1 MDRIRVKQLRVTA
14 FIGVPEEERRRAQA
28 LEVDLELCPV
38 HPWNGLEDDLA
49 GTVDYFAVSEMVRD
63 LASARP
69 RRLIETLAQ
78 EIAEG
83 VLKTY
88 PVREVEVTV
97 RKFVLSDAGSVEVV
111 LRRKQGTGT
120 ATV

>member
-1 MDRIRVKQLRVTA
+1 MDRIRVNQLRVTA
-14 FIGVPEEERRRAQA
+14 FVGVPEEERRRAQS

-38 HPWNGLEDDLA
+38 HPWSGIDDDLA

-63 LASARP
+63 LAAARP
-69 RRLIETLAQ
+69 RRLIETLAL

-83 VLKTY
+83 ILGTF

-97 RKFVLSDAGSVEVV
+97 RKFVLSDTGSVEVV
-111 LRRKQGTGT
+111 LRRKQGTGM
-120 ATV
+120 V